1 MLTAT
6 VIGSVW
12 ATRRLAELPNG
23 AFLEVEAEGT
33 GQRLI
38 AFDVLG
44 SGVGERVLVTQGSVA
59 ASWFAGK
66 PPPVDALI
74 IGSIDPDPGT
84 TRHTEQEKTMADNA
98 IGLIETKGYVAA
110 LAAGDA
116 MVKAANVTIVGRQ
129 EVGDGLVSVT
139 ITGDVGAV
147 KAATEA
153 GAETASTVGELVSVH
168 VIPRPHPE
176 LARHFKLS
184 GD

>member
-59 ASWFAGK
+59 AAWFSGK

-74 IGSIDPDPGT
+74 IGSIDPAPEAPEAPEALEARKDQGT
-84 TRHTEQEKTMADNA
+84 PKAPNSPRTP
-98 IGLIETKGYVAA
+98 
-110 LAAGDA
+110 AG
-116 MVKAANVTIVGRQ
+116 
-129 EVGDGLVSVT
+129 
-139 ITGDVGAV
+139 TG
-147 KAATEA
+147 E
-153 GAETASTVGELVSVH
+153 
-168 VIPRPHPE
+168 
-176 LARHFKLS
+176 
-184 GD
+184 